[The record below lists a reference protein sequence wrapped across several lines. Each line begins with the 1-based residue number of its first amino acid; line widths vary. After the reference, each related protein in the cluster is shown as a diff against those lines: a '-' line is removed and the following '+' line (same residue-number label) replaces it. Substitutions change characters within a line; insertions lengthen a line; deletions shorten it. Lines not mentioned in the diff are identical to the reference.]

1 MRAFGMSFDIIG
13 FGFGFGFDLGT
24 ETRQG
29 LIRQLEKFGLR
40 PRWRRPDN

>member
-13 FGFGFGFDLGT
+13 FGFGFDLDT

-29 LIRQLEKFGLR
+29 LTRQLEKFGLR